1 MDSEE
6 LDISEYY
13 RHLFETY
20 YTRLR
25 VHARRFLDS
34 DDDAADV
41 VEDVFF
47 ELWQNRNRIDFSGNI
62 SGYLY
67 QAVSTRSLNVLRG
80 RGADS
85 LRLDLLESIDSMRME
100 HLLTE
105 ADQSVDIEREEM
117 RRQIDVA
124 ISELPDKCREA
135 FKLSYIHGL
144 RNRDIADAMG
154 VSVRTVDAHIYKALR
169 ILREKLRYLFFLLF
183 INTFF

>member
-1 MDSEE
+1 
-6 LDISEYY
+6 
-13 RHLFETY
+13 
-20 YTRLR
+20 
-25 VHARRFLDS
+25 
-34 DDDAADV
+34 
-41 VEDVFF
+41 
-47 ELWQNRNRIDFSGNI
+47 
-62 SGYLY
+62 
-67 QAVSTRSLNVLRG
+67 
-80 RGADS
+80 
-85 LRLDLLESIDSMRME
+85 ME